1 MNLEKVLRGIVLAG
15 VFSLPLIVFIVSGST
30 FFPYIVGKN
39 IAFRSI
45 IEIMF
50 GAWILLALLNAAYR
64 PRWTALLLSILAF
77 VAVVAV
83 ADLFGENPFKS
94 IWSNFERM
102 DGLVTLIHALMYVI
116 AAGAVMNTQNLWLW
130 LWRASLVVSTFV
142 SMHAIGQLLLT
153 EKGRLDSTLGNPIY
167 LAVYVLF
174 HIFIALVLLARR
186 NSERTEQILT
196 AITLPLLFTVLFF
209 TATRGATLGVIGGLL
224 LAVIGI
230 SLSLK
235 GNRKVRLGAALLTVV
250 MVLGV
255 GSFWIAKDTAFVQ
268 DSPVLKRFATLSL
281 SEGTVYARTLI
292 WGVAWEGVKER
303 PLLGWGQEN
312 FNFVFNKYYDPRMY
326 GQEPWFDR
334 THNVVFDWL
343 IAAGILGLLTY
354 ISIFLTTVWT
364 LYRTEA
370 FTIIQKWLLLGLLA
384 AYGIHNLTVFDNV
397 ISYLLFFTVL
407 AWIYGSAHD
416 VWTFRKNK
424 EQTTLILS
432 EKIGVLVGAPLL
444 VLAIGISIWFIN
456 IQPWRTSTTLLDA
469 LSAIHVA
476 QLQANQDQENGI
488 ESAVSNVDR
497 ALELFEKAYA
507 FDTYG
512 SQEVAEQWSEA
523 ARKVAAATWVSTEQ
537 KNEWYNAS
545 INSLTHQQERVPND
559 ARYPFFIGSTHYS
572 FGDFAKATE
581 NFKRALE
588 LSPDRQRILALLV
601 ASTANSGDLESAL
614 TYAKTS
620 FEAEKEYQSA
630 RILYANVLIRAN
642 LASDAIALLSE
653 TPIYAGDTDILA
665 ALISKG
671 LHVQARD
678 MWSKALVANESVE
691 KDDVGALFSLARI
704 YVAIGDLNNAR
715 SEVLHI
721 KKEYP
726 KFTVIADQALEEIRT
741 LSQ

>member
-1 MNLEKVLRGIVLAG
+1 VNLEKVLRAIVLTG

-77 VAVVAV
+77 VAVVTV

-102 DGLVTLIHALMYVI
+102 DGLVTLIHLLMYTI
-116 AAGAVMNTQNLWLW
+116 AAGAVMNTERLWLW
-130 LWRASLVVSTFV
+130 LWRTSLVVSTFV

-167 LAVYVLF
+167 LAVYALF

-186 NSERTEQILT
+186 NIERTEQVLIGLT
-196 AITLPLLFTVLFF
+196 IPLLFVVLFF

-224 LAVIGI
+224 LSVLGI
-230 SLSLK
+230 ALFFNDNKK
-235 GNRKVRLGAALLTVV
+235 GRTIAAALTLIFI
-250 MVLGV
+250 LGI
-255 GSFWIAKDTAFVQ
+255 GSFWFARDTSFVQ
-268 DSPVLKRFATLSL
+268 GSPVLQRFASLSL

-326 GQEPWFDR
+326 AQEPWFDR
-334 THNVVFDWL
+334 AHNVIFDWL
-343 IAAGILGLLTY
+343 IAAGVLGLLAY
-354 ISIFLTTVWT
+354 ISIFLATIWTVYKTT
-364 LYRTEA
+364 A
-370 FTIIQKWLLLGLLA
+370 FTAIQKWLVVGLLA
-384 AYGIHNLTVFDNV
+384 GYSFNNLTVFDNV

-407 AWIYGSAHD
+407 AWIYSSADD
-416 VWTFRKNK
+416 VWRFRQKK
-424 EQTTLILS
+424 EKEPRVLPQTIGTSVGVPVLI
-432 EKIGVLVGAPLL
+432 VAV
-444 VLAIGISIWFIN
+444 AITVWFVN
-456 IQPWRTSTTLLDA
+456 IRPWQSATTLLNA
-469 LSAIHVA
+469 LAGVQIAHLEARQGESV
-476 QLQANQDQENGI
+476 G
-488 ESAVSNVDR
+488 ESALEKIDE
-497 ALELFEKAYA
+497 AFELFEKAYA
-507 FDTYG
+507 YNTYG
-512 SQEVAEQWSEA
+512 TQEISEQWGES
-523 ARKVAAATWVSTEQ
+523 ARRVANATWIPAEK
-537 KNEWYNAS
+537 KNEWYTAA
-545 INSLTHQQERVPND
+545 INTLEKQQEKVPND

-572 FGDFAKATE
+572 FGNFAEATE

-601 ASTANSGDLESAL
+601 ASTASAGDFKSAL
-614 TYAKTS
+614 EYAKVS
-620 FEAEKEYQSA
+620 FEAEREYVAA
-630 RILYANVLIRAN
+630 RVLYANVLIREDLFDEA
-642 LASDAIALLSE
+642 LALLNE
-653 TPIYAGDTDILA
+653 EPAAAGDEGVLG

-671 LHVQARD
+671 LYQDARD
-678 MWSKALVANESVE
+678 MWSQAFIAHNSIE
-691 KDDVGALFSLARI
+691 KNDTERLFSLVRI
-704 YVAIGDLNNAR
+704 YVARGDINRAR
-715 SEVLHI
+715 NEILYI
-721 KKEYP
+721 RKTYP
-726 KFTVIADQALEEIRT
+726 EFTAIADQALEELST